1 MSPTSVLKCQN
12 SSNWNDFR
20 KPIAIRFE
28 EVKLAYS
35 AGDYTTAIEFL
46 SSLLNNVSVQK
57 FNFESSIL
65 REHLLL
71 ARAICFQQLR
81 EFCHVLTDTTEVV
94 KSISQNNQGNLLI
107 FRLFAL
113 WLRSLAFESF
123 NRWEQAKN
131 DLELLKYS
139 ILNIRNN
146 TVYVADEAVYHLL
159 PNMTPLIT
167 LSRSNSLKFNINC
180 VLDRL
185 RRIIDLVTKDISRR
199 NNSPPFHLIDHDVCA
214 YSEFAKKF
222 YYRLNL
228 RRPLHPNIHINMWY
242 SMDLMFVSEMNLFK
256 KEDMRG
262 VEGYALGI
270 KLLKICGN
278 ENTIEN
284 FKVQVRPMSMEACEW
299 SGLAFTEW
307 PGVQAGGKGGLEFRV
322 IHVANDSNS
331 LNDDLNSLNDDLDTL
346 NDDLDNNVTLSP
358 VSNNQQIFLYV
369 YPTKIINKVDGNFT
383 NGTIPIDNV
392 NRNDSEFRLVP
403 LVIGSIHLMTCHS
416 HPISCTNHQSVK
428 VGNYSESSESMSST
442 IEDLTSES
450 MSSTIEDLT
459 LQDFSDY
466 SSESWSCKSIESNK
480 KKCSWSIDDYLIHS
494 YRAFILPNEK
504 YLLIKELW
512 DVGIPGKIW
521 DSAFIM
527 VEIFKNRIF
536 KDQKLFYGKRVL
548 DLSTGTGFVG
558 LYLAALVASLPKS
571 ENFERNEPKTNMILT
586 DLEHALGLIQTNYS
600 LNKYLIESSDR
611 VLMDIEPLR
620 WGDWIGAKKLGVID
634 YVLASDV
641 VYEPELFDALI
652 QTFLT
657 ICSPKRT
664 KIYLGYKKRGLS
676 TKEERQFFKKLQNK
690 FHVTSLQD
698 LPNVSDEKYLRTN
711 FPDSSNDGIT
721 SYEEIL
727 NDMNKQD
734 PILIISPIRLTCS
747 DGKICYSWSGAK

>member
-20 KPIAIRFE
+20 KPTRFE
-28 EVKLAYS
+28 EVKLAYA

-57 FNFESSIL
+57 FNFEPGIL
-65 REHLLL
+65 REHLFL

-94 KSISQNNQGNLLI
+94 KRVSQNNQDSLLVC
-107 FRLFAL
+107 RLFAL

-123 NRWEQAKN
+123 NKWEQTKN

-139 ILNIRNN
+139 ILNIKNN
-146 TVYVADEAVYHLL
+146 NVYIADIADGAVYHLL

-167 LSRSNSLKFNINC
+167 LSKNNSLKININC
-180 VLDRL
+180 VLNRL
-185 RRIIDLVTKDISRR
+185 RRISDLVAKDISRR

-256 KEDMRG
+256 REDMRG
-262 VEGYALGI
+262 IEGYALGI
-270 KLLKICGN
+270 KLLNICDIEN
-278 ENTIEN
+278 TIENFKVQNTIEN

-299 SGLAFTEW
+299 SGLTFTEW
-307 PGVQAGGKGGLEFRV
+307 AGVQAGGKGGLEFRV

-331 LNDDLNSLNDDLDTL
+331 LNDDLNNND
-346 NDDLDNNVTLSP
+346 TLSP
-358 VSNNQQIFLYV
+358 PNLSNNQQIFLYV
-369 YPTKIINKVDGNFT
+369 YPTMKIINKVDGDLT

-416 HPISCTNHQSVK
+416 HPISCINHQSVK
-428 VGNYSESSESMSST
+428 VGNCSESSES
-442 IEDLTSES
+442 I
-450 MSSTIEDLT
+450 SSTIEDLT
-459 LQDFSDY
+459 LQDFSDF
-466 SSESWSCKSIESNK
+466 SSESWSTLSSCKSIESNK

-527 VEIFKNRIF
+527 VQIFKNRIF
-536 KDQKLFYGKRVL
+536 KDRNLFYGKRVL

-571 ENFERNEPKTNMILT
+571 ENIERNEPKTNMILT

-600 LNKYLIESSDR
+600 LNKYLIESSNK
-611 VLMDIEPLR
+611 VLMDIEPLK
-620 WGDWIGAKKLGVID
+620 WGDWVGAKKLGVID

-676 TKEERQFFKKLQNK
+676 TKEEKQFFKKLRNK
-690 FHVTSLQD
+690 FHITSLQD
-698 LPNVSDEKYLRTN
+698 LPNINDESKIY
-711 FPDSSNDGIT
+711 I
-721 SYEEIL
+721 YEL
-727 NDMNKQD
+727 
-734 PILIISPIRLTCS
+734 SR
-747 DGKICYSWSGAK
+747 